1 MPNTYDAG
9 SEPRFEYA
17 DDPVNFKA
25 MCKLVGMKEV
35 AELLGYVP
43 NSIAQ
48 MYDGRRKVRKFVE
61 FAAEQYLLNQNQ
73 KASGDKLYIFTASPT
88 SQQFN
93 AIEAVADAVG
103 IKITQL

>member
-1 MPNTYDAG
+1 MNSNYDTG
-9 SEPRFEYA
+9 SEPRYEYV

-25 MCKLVGMKEV
+25 LCKLIGMKEV

-61 FAAEQYLLNQNQ
+61 FAAEQYLLNQE
-73 KASGDKLYIFTASPT
+73 KRASGDKLYIFTASPT